1 MVGGL
6 GVGKKDIRFDRVVTE
21 ELVDSLRPGE
31 AMRPLIEFRNERRDI
46 FDVQFRRPSGRISR
60 ASLYAG
66 LTRPLDVDSRII
78 AGKEPEFRFFVAH
91 DTHREVAIRFG
102 YEKWSWQPL
111 EELAARWSEVSQYL
125 AEREK
130 WFEEESAAA
139 HHVIEG
145 RVHAAMCRDTVTSYR
160 AINREASPSFR
171 DEKTKATICGRIRD
185 EMRRVL
191 DAVPEKERWLRYH
204 EFGTSPDI
212 LAVDDSGR
220 LIVAEAKP
228 FSYTSGISKGPIQV
242 RYYAG
247 LLSRWLELDPEAP
260 ANLRRMFEQRIE
272 AGLTSGPP
280 VAFSPN
286 VSVVPVLAI
295 GAGEASAV
303 AVEHAV
309 ALRDSLA
316 QLDPVEAGKT
326 ALTEIWRLGADG
338 NVDERV

>member
-1 MVGGL
+1 
-6 GVGKKDIRFDRVVTE
+6 VGKKDVRFDRVVAE

-31 AMRPLIEFRNERRDI
+31 PMRPLIEFQKERQDI
-46 FDVQFRRPSGRISR
+46 FDVQFRRPSRSISR

-66 LTRPLDVDSRII
+66 LTRPLDVDVRII
-78 AGKEPEFRFFVAH
+78 AGREPEFRFFVAH
-91 DTHREVAIRFG
+91 KTHRDVAMRFG
-102 YEKWSWQPL
+102 HDTWSWQPL
-111 EELAARWSEVSQYL
+111 EELGARWAGVTRYL
-125 AEREK
+125 AERER
-130 WFEEESAAA
+130 WFQEESAAA

-145 RVHAAMCRDTVTSYR
+145 RVHAAMCRDTIASYR

-171 DEKTKATICGRIRD
+171 DEETKARICGRIRD

-191 DAVPEKERWLRYH
+191 DAVPKKERWLRYH
-204 EFGTSPDI
+204 QFGTSPDI
-212 LAVDDSGR
+212 LAVDHSGR

-228 FSYTSGISKGPIQV
+228 FSYTSGIAKGPIQV

-260 ANLRRMFEQRIE
+260 ANLHRMLEQRIE
-272 AGLTSGPP
+272 AGLTSGLPI
-280 VAFSPN
+280 AFSPQ

-295 GAGEASAV
+295 GAGEASKV
-303 AVEHAV
+303 AVEHAI

-326 ALTEIWRLGADG
+326 APTEIWRLGAGG

>member
-1 MVGGL
+1 M
-6 GVGKKDIRFDRVVTE
+6 GKKDIRFDRVVAE
-21 ELVDSLRPGE
+21 ELVHSLRPGE
-31 AMRPLIEFRNERRDI
+31 AMRPLIDFRNERQDI

-66 LTRPLDVDSRII
+66 LTRPLDVDARII
-78 AGKEPEFRFFVAH
+78 GSKKPEFRFFVAH
-91 DTHREVAIRFG
+91 RTHRDVAIRFG
-102 YEKWSWQPL
+102 YERWSWQPL

-130 WFEEESAAA
+130 WFQEESAAA

-145 RVHAAMCRDTVTSYR
+145 RVHAAMCRDTVTEYR

-171 DEKTKATICGRIRD
+171 DEATKARICGRIRD

-191 DAVPEKERWLRYH
+191 DAVPKKDRWLRYR

-260 ANLRRMFEQRIE
+260 VNLHRMLEQRIE
-272 AGLTSGPP
+272 AGLTSGPL
-280 VAFSPN
+280 VAFDPQ

-295 GAGEASAV
+295 GVGVASSV
-303 AVEHAV
+303 AVEHAI
-309 ALRDSLA
+309 ALRDALA
-316 QLDPVEAGKT
+316 QLDPAEAGKT
-326 ALTEIWRLGADG
+326 APTEIWRLGTDG
-338 NVDERV
+338 NVNERI

>member
-1 MVGGL
+1 
-6 GVGKKDIRFDRVVTE
+6 VGKKDIRFDRVVAD

-31 AMRPLIEFRNERRDI
+31 AMRPLIEFRNERKAI

-66 LTRPLDVDSRII
+66 LTRPLDMDVRII

-91 DTHREVAIRFG
+91 KTHRDVAKRFG
-102 YEKWSWQPL
+102 YETWSWQPL
-111 EELAARWSEVSQYL
+111 EVLAARWAEATQYL
-125 AEREK
+125 AERER
-130 WFEEESAAA
+130 WFREESAAS

-145 RVHAAMCRDTVTSYR
+145 RVHAAMCGDTVTSYR

-171 DEKTKATICGRIRD
+171 DEGTKARICGRIRD
-185 EMRRVL
+185 EMRRAL
-191 DAVPEKERWLRYH
+191 DAVPKKERWLGYH
-204 EFGTSPDI
+204 EFGTSPDV

-260 ANLRRMFEQRIE
+260 ANLRRMLEQRIE
-272 AGLTSGPP
+272 AGLTSGRP
-280 VAFSPN
+280 VAFSPQ

-295 GAGEASAV
+295 GTGKASAV
-303 AVEHAV
+303 AVDHAIS
-309 ALRDSLA
+309 LRDALA
-316 QLDPVEAGKT
+316 QLDPAEAGKT
-326 ALTEIWRLGADG
+326 APTEIWWLGADG
-338 NVDERV
+338 NVHERV